1 MTAGVPTVLV
11 VDDEPSLRLLCRVN
25 LELDGFRV
33 LEAGTLS
40 VARALLMEEP
50 IDVVILDVHIGG
62 EDGRDLLDEL
72 RAADTTV
79 RIAMLTGTA
88 DVNSARCEAAD
99 LVLAKPFDPLDMIAS
114 IRQLVEVAQVD
125 SPM

>member
-33 LEAGTLS
+33 LEAGTVSAARSLLLS
-40 VARALLMEEP
+40 EP
-50 IDVVILDVHIGG
+50 IDVLILDVHIAG

-72 RAADTTV
+72 RATSSPV
-79 RIAMLTGTA
+79 RIAMLTGSA
-88 DVNSARCEAAD
+88 DLRSARFEAAD
-99 LVLAKPFDPLDMIAS
+99 RVLAKPFEPLDLIAS
-114 IRQLVEVAQVD
+114 VRELAEVAHVD
-125 SPM
+125 SSA

>member
-1 MTAGVPTVLV
+1 MLV

-50 IDVVILDVHIGG
+50 VDVLILDVHIAG

-72 RAADTTV
+72 RAADTKV

-88 DVNSARCEAAD
+88 DVNGPRCEAAD
-99 LVLAKPFDPLDMIAS
+99 LVLAKPFDPLDLIAS
-114 IRQLVEVAQVD
+114 IRRLVEVAQVD